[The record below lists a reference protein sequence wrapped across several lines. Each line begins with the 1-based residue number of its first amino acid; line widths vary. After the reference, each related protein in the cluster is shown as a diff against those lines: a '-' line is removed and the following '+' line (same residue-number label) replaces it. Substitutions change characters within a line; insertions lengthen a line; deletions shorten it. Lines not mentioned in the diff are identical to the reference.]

1 MAAPTVIARTT
12 PTGYKLPEGFKATI
26 AFSKKPALNIWE
38 VETAPSGME
47 VTEINTTTQHNI
59 RYVSKYPSYLVAN
72 DDITGTAGYDPDVMD
87 DLVSLLGDPTGSFTI
102 HMPDGTTHSYWG
114 FAKSFKFQ
122 PLRVGQFPLLT
133 YTLCVTNYDP
143 VNKVEAGVSTVQAAG
158 T

>member
-1 MAAPTVIARTT
+1 MASPPVTARTI
-12 PTGYKLPEGFKATI
+12 PSGYKLPEGFKATI

-47 VTEINTTTQHNI
+47 VQEINTTTQHNI

-102 HMPDGTTHSYWG
+102 HMPDNTSHSYWG

-122 PLRVGQFPLLT
+122 PLRVAQFPLLS

-143 VNKVEAGVSTVQAAG
+143 VNKVEAGVLTTQAAG